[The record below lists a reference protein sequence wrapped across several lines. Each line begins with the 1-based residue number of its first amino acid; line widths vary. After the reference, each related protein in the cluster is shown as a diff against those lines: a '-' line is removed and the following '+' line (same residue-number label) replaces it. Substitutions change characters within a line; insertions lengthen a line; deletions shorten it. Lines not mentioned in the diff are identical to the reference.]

1 MSRKQLSAL
10 FACAMVPATVGIAV
24 IALLPVYAVKLGAS
38 EIETGFF
45 ISLAFG
51 TLAVG
56 TLISGWLSDRFQ
68 RRKLTLVLVAALGLP
83 TTFLM
88 GQVGQIA
95 LLAILTMVLW
105 FVAGVS
111 VTTVNILAGIYAD
124 PEERGRTFGILG
136 ATVGLGQILGGFT
149 SGAIV
154 DLWGFGA
161 LFALVSLVWIIQMI
175 AALFISD
182 PVKTQP
188 QQEHAESKRGPL
200 PQVIWLLIAAH
211 ILAAVADSSAGLGRP
226 LRMDGLGFDATS
238 ISSALAMSG
247 FVALPLPVLAG
258 WLSDRLGRTRLLIG
272 CYLAVS
278 VGAFALALATDLWH
292 FWLSTVL
299 TTTVM
304 AGLSVGLALV
314 NDLASAETL
323 ATAVSRFSATPWIA
337 GVIGFGASGLVIS
350 TLGLQ
355 TTFLTLALF
364 PVTSVVLIF
373 AVERYFRPLLYSP
386 ASR

>member
-200 PQVIWLLIAAH
+200 PQVI
-211 ILAAVADSSAGLGRP
+211 
-226 LRMDGLGFDATS
+226 
-238 ISSALAMSG
+238 
-247 FVALPLPVLAG
+247 
-258 WLSDRLGRTRLLIG
+258 
-272 CYLAVS
+272 
-278 VGAFALALATDLWH
+278 
-292 FWLSTVL
+292 
-299 TTTVM
+299 
-304 AGLSVGLALV
+304 
-314 NDLASAETL
+314 
-323 ATAVSRFSATPWIA
+323 
-337 GVIGFGASGLVIS
+337 
-350 TLGLQ
+350 
-355 TTFLTLALF
+355 
-364 PVTSVVLIF
+364 
-373 AVERYFRPLLYSP
+373 
-386 ASR
+386 